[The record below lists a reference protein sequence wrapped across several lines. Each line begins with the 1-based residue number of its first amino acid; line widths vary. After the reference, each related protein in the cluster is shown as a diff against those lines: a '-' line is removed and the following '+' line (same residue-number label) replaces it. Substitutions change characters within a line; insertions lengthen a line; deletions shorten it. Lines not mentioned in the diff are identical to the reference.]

1 MYKTLLT
8 IISDQITNRKLILRL
23 ARYEVKSSHAEK
35 KLGLIWEL
43 INPALQIFIYW
54 FVFGV
59 GLRSN
64 QDVNGV
70 PFIFWLM
77 VGLSAWFFIND
88 AVLRGSNSI
97 NTRLGMLMKMKFPLS
112 VIPAYVVVSRVYQ
125 HLAMLVIV
133 ILATLLFSNVPLQLT
148 LIQLPYYFFSM
159 IIFVFSISLLT
170 STLITLVKDVY
181 PLVQSIMRMLFYLT
195 PILWTV
201 DSFPSSLQ
209 GLLLLNPLAYII
221 NGYRDSILY
230 GIWFFEDLM
239 YMTYFWSFTAIV
251 FILGARLHMK
261 FRHSFNELV

>member
-8 IISDQITNRKLILRL
+8 IISEQFVNRKLILRL

-35 KLGLIWEL
+35 KLGLVWEL

-88 AVLRGSNSI
+88 AILRGSNSI

-125 HLAMLVIV
+125 HLAMLGIV
-133 ILATLLFSNVPLQLT
+133 ILATLLFSEVPLQIT
-148 LIQLPYYFFSM
+148 LLQLPYYFFSM
-159 IIFVFSISLLT
+159 VMFVFSVSLLT
-170 STLITLVKDVY
+170 STLITLIKDVY
-181 PLVQSIMRMLFYLT
+181 PLMQSVMRMLFYLT

-201 DSFPSSLQ
+201 DSFPEALR
-209 GLLLLNPLAYII
+209 GLLLLNPIAYII

-230 GIWFFEDLM
+230 GVWFFENPT
-239 YMTYFWSFTAIV
+239 YMLYFWSFTAIL
-251 FILGARLHMK
+251 FILGATLHTK
-261 FRHSFNELV
+261 FRQSFNELV